1 MKFTWNWLGDFV
13 DLDGLDPL
21 AVADR
26 FTLTVAELEG
36 VERVGLGLAGVR
48 TARIAGLDAHPSEP
62 RWQVVTLDL
71 GGREVR
77 CVSGAP
83 NLVAG
88 AVVPVALPGCELPG
102 GGKVAA
108 REMRGLTSEAVVLSE
123 AEMGLSDD
131 HSGVLILPPDTRV
144 GAPLPEAVPGVEDVV
159 FEVDNKAITHRPDLW
174 GHWGIA
180 REVAAMTGRTLK
192 PLDESFPQGEA
203 DSLRVEVDDPADCPR
218 YLAMGYAGVRVGPS
232 PFWIARRLRL
242 CGMRPIRN
250 VVDLTNY
257 VMLAVGEPV
266 HAFDRREVRGDVI
279 RVRRAAPGEPF
290 RTLDGQDHVLCEEDL
305 LIADAGRGIALAGV
319 MGGADSGVADDT
331 TDVVLECATFHPGR
345 IRKTSVRH
353 GIRTESSA
361 RFEKSLDPH
370 LPPRAMAL
378 FTRMLAEVSPGA
390 APSSRLYDVAS
401 FPRGTPRIALDPALV
416 SRRLGVEV
424 PAERTTAILRSLGF
438 TVHAGPDGVLD
449 VQVPSYRATRDVS
462 IPEDLIEEVGRVVG
476 YDRIPPVPPP
486 VVEGLVPRDPMR
498 TLIRRVRRLLAFA
511 GGLDEVMTYSFPSE
525 PLLARLGLDP
535 GPSIRLRNTLSAD
548 HQRLRTEIAPNLLG
562 ALERNATH
570 APAFGLFE
578 VGRVFHPE
586 PGADGL
592 PHQPRHVGM
601 LLYDRG
607 AASPEA
613 ATAVFRRMKGLVTFL
628 LDRLDL
634 QAASADRA
642 PEPPRPWAHPHRA
655 VAVTA
660 SGRDIGVLAAVHPAV
675 TGALGCPGTAV
686 IAEVDLDAVLEVPR
700 RTRVFE
706 PIPRFPSI
714 QADLSF
720 VLAED
725 ARAGDL
731 VPMIREQAGATLA
744 GVEFVTE
751 YRGPPIPAGHRS
763 VTFRM
768 TFQAPDRT
776 LSDAEVRDAVARVV
790 GAARAAGVA
799 IREA

>member
-1 MKFTWNWLGDFV
+1 MKFTWNWLGDFA

-26 FTLTVAELEG
+26 FTLTVAELEK
-36 VERVGLGLAGVR
+36 VERVGTGLSGVR
-48 TARIAGLDAHPSEP
+48 TARIASLDTHPSEP

-71 GGREVR
+71 GNREVR

-102 GGKVAA
+102 GGVVEA
-108 REMRGLTSEAVVLSE
+108 REMRGIASEAVVLSE

-131 HSGVLILPPDTRV
+131 HSGVLVLPPDAPIGV
-144 GAPLPEAVPGVEDVV
+144 PLPDAVPVEDVV

-180 REVAAMTGRTLK
+180 REVAAMTGRALK
-192 PLDESFPQGEA
+192 PLDESFPRGGA
-203 DSLRVEVDDPADCPR
+203 APLRVVVDDPADCPR
-218 YLAMGYAGVRVGPS
+218 YMAMGYAGVRVAPS

-242 CGMRPIRN
+242 CGMRPISN

-266 HAFDRREVRGDVI
+266 HAFDRREIRGDVI
-279 RVRRAAPGEPF
+279 RVRRAVPGEPF
-290 RTLDGQDHVLCEEDL
+290 RTLDGQDHTLCREDL
-305 LIADAGRGIALAGV
+305 LIADAERGIALAGV
-319 MGGADSGVADDT
+319 MGGEASGVADDT
-331 TDVVLECATFHPGR
+331 TDVVLECATFHPGC

-361 RFEKSLDPH
+361 RFEKGLDPH

-378 FTRMLAEVSPGA
+378 FTRMLARVSPGA
-390 APSSRLYDVAS
+390 APSSRLCDVAS
-401 FPRGTPRIALDPALV
+401 FPRETPRIALDPARV

-424 PAERTTAILRSLGF
+424 PAERTIAILRSLGF
-438 TVHAGPDGVLD
+438 TVHVAQDGVLD
-449 VQVPSYRATRDVS
+449 VQVPSHRATRDVS
-462 IPEDLIEEVGRVVG
+462 IPEDLVEEVGRVLG

-486 VVEGLVPRDPMR
+486 VVEGHVPRDPMR
-498 TLIRRVRRLLAFA
+498 ALVRQVRRLLAFA

-525 PLLARLGLDP
+525 ALLARLRLDP

-548 HQRLRTEIAPNLLG
+548 HARLRTEIAHNLLG

-570 APAFGLFE
+570 TPAFGLFE
-578 VGRVFHPE
+578 VGRVFHPD

-592 PHQPRHVGM
+592 PHQPHHVGM

-607 AASPEA
+607 AAAPEA
-613 ATAVFRRMKGLVTFL
+613 ATVLFRRMKGLVTAL
-628 LDRLDL
+628 LERLDL
-634 QAASADRA
+634 DEPSADR
-642 PEPPRPWAHPHRA
+642 PEARGRPWAHPNQ
-655 VAVTA
+655 AVTVVA

-675 TGALGCPGTAV
+675 TEALDCPGAAV
-686 IAEVDLDAVLEVPR
+686 IAEVDLDRVLRLPR
-700 RTRVFE
+700 KRRVFA
-706 PIPRFPSI
+706 PIPRFPSM

-720 VLAED
+720 VIGEGV
-725 ARAGDL
+725 RAGDL
-731 VPMIREQAGATLA
+731 IPLIRAQAGETLA
-744 GVEFVTE
+744 GVDFVTE
-751 YRGPPIPAGHRS
+751 YRGPPIPSGHRS

-768 TFQAPDRT
+768 TFQALDRT
-776 LSDAEVRDAVARVV
+776 LSDAEVRESVARVV
-790 GAARAAGVA
+790 TAARAAGVA

>member
-1 MKFTWNWLGDFV
+1 MKFTWNWLKDFA

-36 VERVGLGLAGVR
+36 VERVGTGLAGVR
-48 TARIAGLDAHPSEP
+48 PARIASLDAHPSEP
-62 RWQVVTLDL
+62 RWRVVTLDL

-83 NLVAG
+83 NLAVG
-88 AVVPVALPGCELPG
+88 AVVPVVLPGCELPG
-102 GGKVAA
+102 VGVVKA
-108 REMRGLTSEAVVLSE
+108 REMRGIASEAVVLSE

-131 HSGVLILPPDTRV
+131 HGGVLILPPTTPV
-144 GAPLPEAVPGVEDVV
+144 GVPLPEAAPVEDVI

-192 PLDESFPQGEA
+192 PLDESFPQGTVEA
-203 DSLRVEVDDPADCPR
+203 LRVIVDDPADCPR
-218 YLAMGYAGVRVGPS
+218 YLAMGYAGVRVVPS
-232 PFWIARRLRL
+232 PFQIARRLRL
-242 CGMRPIRN
+242 CGMRPINN

-266 HAFDRREVRGDVI
+266 HAFDRRRIRGDVI

-290 RTLDGQDHVLCEEDL
+290 RTLDGQDHTLCEDDL
-305 LIADAGRGIALAGV
+305 LIADAERGIALAGV
-319 MGGADSGVADDT
+319 MGGEESGIADDT

-353 GIRTESSA
+353 GLRTESSA
-361 RFEKSLDPH
+361 RFEKSLDPR
-370 LPPRAMAL
+370 LPPKAMAL

-390 APSSRLYDVAS
+390 APSTRVADVAA
-401 FPRGTPRIALDPALV
+401 PAADLPRIRIAPATV

-424 PAERTTAILRSLGF
+424 PGERTAAILRSLEF
-438 TVHAGPDGVLD
+438 TVHTAPDGVLE
-449 VQVPSYRATRDVS
+449 VQVPSHRATRDIS

-476 YDRIPPVPPP
+476 YDHIPPVPPP
-486 VVEGLVPRDPMR
+486 IIEGHVPRDPMR
-498 TLIRRVRRLLAFA
+498 ALIRQVRHLLAFA

-525 PLLARLGLDP
+525 ALLARLRLDP
-535 GPSIRLRNTLSAD
+535 GPSLRLRNTLSAD
-548 HQRLRTEIAPNLLG
+548 HVRLRTEIAHNLLA

-570 APAFGLFE
+570 TPAFGVFE
-578 VGRVFHPE
+578 VGRVFYPE
-586 PGADGL
+586 PGPDGL
-592 PHQPRHVGM
+592 PRQPHHVGV
-601 LLYDRG
+601 LTYDRG
-607 AASPEA
+607 ASSSEA
-613 ATAVFRRMKGLVTFL
+613 ATALFRRLKGILLLVL
-628 LDRLDL
+628 ERLDL
-634 QAASADRA
+634 ETPAAD
-642 PEPPRPWAHPHRA
+642 EPAGSPKPWAHPNRA
-655 VAVTA
+655 VTVAA
-660 SGRDIGVLAAVHPAV
+660 SGRGVGVLAAVHPAV
-675 TGALGCPGTAV
+675 MQALDCPGAAV
-686 IAEVDLDAVLEVPR
+686 IAEVDLDAVLALPR
-700 RTRVFE
+700 RTRAFT
-706 PIPRFPSI
+706 PIPRFPSV

-720 VLAED
+720 IVEEG

-731 VPMIREQAGATLA
+731 VPMIRGHAGHTLV

-751 YRGPPIPAGHRS
+751 YRGPPVPAGHRS

-776 LSDAEVRDAVARVV
+776 LSEAEVRESVARVV
-790 GAARAAGVA
+790 AAARAAGVA
-799 IREA
+799 IRDA